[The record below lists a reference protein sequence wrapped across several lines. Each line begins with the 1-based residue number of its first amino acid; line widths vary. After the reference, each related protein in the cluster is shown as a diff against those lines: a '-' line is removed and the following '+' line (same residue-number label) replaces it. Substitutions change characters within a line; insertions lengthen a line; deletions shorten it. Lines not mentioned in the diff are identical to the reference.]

1 MAAAHNSAIKRL
13 LRELK
18 ELIADTNHTSDA
30 RQLFEGTSTSDGD
43 VPYLYSVT
51 PLEDNFFDW
60 HFTIK
65 GPDDSPFATG
75 VYHGRIEFPPDYPFS
90 PPNFMFLTPNG
101 RFDTRVK
108 ICLSVTTFHKEAWQP
123 VWGVRTMLLAIRE
136 HFRVEDKG
144 AIGYVGLSEED
155 RRKLAEASRKYQC
168 SICEYNISKSEEKTN
183 PSTMTSNSNGVL
195 MIIVAIV
202 LSYLLLRF
210 VL

>member
-1 MAAAHNSAIKRL
+1 MATAHNSAIKRL
-13 LRELK
+13 IKEFK
-18 ELIADTNHTSDA
+18 ELVADTHYTSDPTL
-30 RQLFEGTSTSDGD
+30 LFEGNTSTDHH
-43 VPYLYSVT
+43 YLYSAS
-51 PLEDNFFDW
+51 PMEDNFFDW
-60 HFTIK
+60 HFTIR
-65 GPDDSPFATG
+65 GPDDSAFSTG
-75 VYHGRIEFPPDYPFS
+75 VYHGRIEFPMDYPFS

-144 AIGYVGLSEED
+144 AIGYLGVSEED
-155 RRKLAEASRKYQC
+155 RRKLAEESHKYQC
-168 SICEYNISKSEEKTN
+168 CTCGYNVSKT
-183 PSTMTSNSNGVL
+183 PTTTSHAAMHNFYNSLL
-195 MIIVAIV
+195 MIILVIV